1 MVNETR
7 NVLSGQ
13 NQISASGAFADQI
26 VSDAAARY
34 YNMVKRGNVFFAC
47 NSAVQAL
54 SVNNAT
60 ATGLILSNPVN
71 SGKNLVLLEATIALA
86 SVPGAISEIVLT
98 GHDAGTSTITHTTA
112 LTVRNALMGAGGGS
126 TSRQVNVGLA
136 DSSAT
141 IPASPTVFRAFGSYL
156 WIATAANVIGT
167 PFYKDEIAGALV
179 VGPGCDVSI
188 QAVTTAI
195 SAICSMT
202 WAEELI

>member
-1 MVNETR
+1 MINENYSLRTGA
-7 NVLSGQ
+7 S
-13 NQISASGAFADQI
+13 QIERGDDYGGKLVAD
-26 VSDAAARY
+26 SMARY
-34 YNMVKRGNVFFAC
+34 YNMVRRGNVFYAA

-54 SVNNAT
+54 SVNSAT
-60 ATGLILSNPVN
+60 ATGLILCNPVN

-98 GHDAGTSTITHTTA
+98 GHDTGTATFTHTAA
-112 LTVRNALMGAGGGS
+112 LTVRNALQGIGGNFPRLAS
-126 TSRQVNVGLA
+126 VAFA
-136 DSSAT
+136 DSQAT
-141 IPASPTVFRAFGSYL
+141 IPATPTIFRAFGSYL

-167 PFYKDEIAGALV
+167 QTIKDEIAGALV

-202 WAEELI
+202 WAEENI

>member
-1 MVNETR
+1 MINE
-7 NVLSGQ
+7 NY
-13 NQISASGAFADQI
+13 SARTNGSQVARGGDYGDQF
-26 VSDAAARY
+26 VSDRAARY
-34 YNMVKRGNVFFAC
+34 YNMVRNGNVFYAA

-60 ATGLILSNPVN
+60 ATGFILSNPVN

-98 GHDAGTSTITHTTA
+98 GHDTGTATFTHTAA
-112 LTVRNALMGAGGGS
+112 LTVRNALQGIGGNFP
-126 TSRQVNVGLA
+126 RQASVAFA
-136 DSSAT
+136 DSQAT
-141 IPASPTVFRAFGSYL
+141 IPATPTIFRAFGAYL